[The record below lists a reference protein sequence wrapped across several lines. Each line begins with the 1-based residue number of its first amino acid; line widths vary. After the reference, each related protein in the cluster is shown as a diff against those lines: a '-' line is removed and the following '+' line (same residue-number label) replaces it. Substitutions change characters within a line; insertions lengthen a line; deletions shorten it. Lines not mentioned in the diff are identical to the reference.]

1 MSQAT
6 FWTKKIEENFFYIFS
21 LFKGGTLMIFLKK
34 ISQKIFLKN
43 HKGPP
48 YEKWKKYEIFFF
60 NFFCPKCSLGHPKM
74 PVRSFFEKSLTN
86 FECVLFVRPRILT
99 TSPFILIWFILI
111 IQIMEQMIFVCYIWK
126 LNLISVETMFII
138 LKQLY
143 LIQNQGLFVTFLAGV
158 H

>member
-1 MSQAT
+1 MDVPSYMLDKKNQR
-6 FWTKKIEENFFYIFS
+6 KKIQIFFIFHRGDHYDFS
-21 LFKGGTLMIFLKK
+21 KK

-48 YEKWKKYEIFFF
+48 YEKWKNMKIFFF

-99 TSPFILIWFILI
+99 TSPFLNFKIQFGFRLNWFGEFHYRSSITISLVGALIKAILLLIL
-111 IQIMEQMIFVCYIWK
+111 VY
-126 LNLISVETMFII
+126 
-138 LKQLY
+138 
-143 LIQNQGLFVTFLAGV
+143 
-158 H
+158 

>member
-1 MSQAT
+1 MDVPSYMLD
-6 FWTKKIEENFFYIFS
+6 KKNWRKKFQIFFIFHRGDPYDFS
-21 LFKGGTLMIFLKK
+21 KK

-60 NFFCPKCSLGHPKM
+60 NFFCPTCSLGHPKM

-99 TSPFILIWFILI
+99 TSPFFW
-111 IQIMEQMIFVCYIWK
+111 
-126 LNLISVETMFII
+126 ISP
-138 LKQLY
+138 LY
-143 LIQNQGLFVTFLAGV
+143 YDIPGDNFFALVKWIGLTCNRKWVLR

>member
-1 MSQAT
+1 MDVPSYMLD
-6 FWTKKIEENFFYIFS
+6 KKNWRKKFQIFFIFHRGDPYDFS
-21 LFKGGTLMIFLKK
+21 KK

-60 NFFCPKCSLGHPKM
+60 NFFCPTCSLGHPKM

-99 TSPFILIWFILI
+99 TSPFFCIASCSLLP
-111 IQIMEQMIFVCYIWK
+111 
-126 LNLISVETMFII
+126 T
-138 LKQLY
+138 LKKKFRVPRPPRPT
-143 LIQNQGLFVTFLAGV
+143 GHRCKVGKVGSRFW
-158 H
+158 

>member
-1 MSQAT
+1 MDVPSYMLD
-6 FWTKKIEENFFYIFS
+6 KKNWRKKFQIFFIFHRGDPYDFS
-21 LFKGGTLMIFLKK
+21 KK

-99 TSPFILIWFILI
+99 TSPFFCSFCKNFAHFLQNFWN
-111 IQIMEQMIFVCYIWK
+111 IFPKKERKYVSP
-126 LNLISVETMFII
+126 ISHFTASSR
-138 LKQLY
+138 K
-143 LIQNQGLFVTFLAGV
+143 
-158 H
+158 

>member
-1 MSQAT
+1 MDVPSYMLD
-6 FWTKKIEENFFYIFS
+6 KKNWRKKFQFFFIFHRGDPYDFS
-21 LFKGGTLMIFLKK
+21 KK

-60 NFFCPKCSLGHPKM
+60 NFFCPTCSLGHPKM

-86 FECVLFVRPRILT
+86 FECVLFVLPRILT
-99 TSPFILIWFILI
+99 TSPFLINEILAIKNAILFFRNRLSRYVFNYRVLHVTL
-111 IQIMEQMIFVCYIWK
+111 QEKKYI
-126 LNLISVETMFII
+126 
-138 LKQLY
+138 
-143 LIQNQGLFVTFLAGV
+143 

>member
-6 FWTKKIEENFFYIFS
+6 CWIKKIEEKKFQIFFIFHRGDPYDFS
-21 LFKGGTLMIFLKK
+21 KK

-99 TSPFILIWFILI
+99 TSPFFLMLFNDFWKVGQNCLVWYSFGLTICGNSLLNSWLLKPVTKVKKWKYIL
-111 IQIMEQMIFVCYIWK
+111 M
-126 LNLISVETMFII
+126 
-138 LKQLY
+138 Y
-143 LIQNQGLFVTFLAGV
+143 LTSN
-158 H
+158 

>member
-1 MSQAT
+1 MDVPSYMLD
-6 FWTKKIEENFFYIFS
+6 KKNWRKKFQIFFIFHRGDPYDFS
-21 LFKGGTLMIFLKK
+21 KK

-60 NFFCPKCSLGHPKM
+60 NFFCPTCSLGHPKM

-86 FECVLFVRPRILT
+86 FECVLFVLPRILT
-99 TSPFILIWFILI
+99 TSPFLINEILAIKNAILFFRNRLSRYVFNYRVLHVTL
-111 IQIMEQMIFVCYIWK
+111 QEKKYI
-126 LNLISVETMFII
+126 
-138 LKQLY
+138 
-143 LIQNQGLFVTFLAGV
+143 

>member
-1 MSQAT
+1 MDVPSYMLD
-6 FWTKKIEENFFYIFS
+6 KKNWRKKFQIFFIFHRGDPYDFS
-21 LFKGGTLMIFLKK
+21 KK

-60 NFFCPKCSLGHPKM
+60 NFFCPTCSLGHPKM

-99 TSPFILIWFILI
+99 TSPFCNVCEKI
-111 IQIMEQMIFVCYIWK
+111 IEKRLKLCKIFAENPSNSTKRKSY
-126 LNLISVETMFII
+126 
-138 LKQLY
+138 
-143 LIQNQGLFVTFLAGV
+143 V
-158 H
+158 HKIVAASSR